1 MDRRRLLRTLGTVGG
16 WVTIVIGVV
25 AIVLAA
31 ARAEQQL
38 AAINFNA
45 FDDWRTYANAVDRWL
60 AGEPIYAS
68 VQVSGPYELR
78 DSLLTGFTYP
88 PAAVPLFAPFALGTA
103 GLIGWIVLNLGTFL
117 VGLVAVLQHE
127 LGVVRP
133 LSLGVTLIAAA
144 AFPPF
149 SNAVVAGNLNLG
161 IAGVLAWLWVVR
173 AHRITAGLAG
183 LGAVLK
189 IYPGLLAAW
198 AARGDGWRAFGLAAA
213 TSVGLILL
221 TLPLVGIG
229 SWNDFAAALWNA
241 QPECSAQGISIA
253 CGLEGLLGSAAARM
267 VGIVVSLLLL
277 AVVVRSRSRFV
288 AYAALAGALLAP
300 VVDMHPH
307 YWLIAWVVA
316 FVGVARVVGRRSRRS
331 RAAGPA

>member
-1 MDRRRLLRTLGTVGG
+1 MNRRPVRRILATVVG
-16 WVTIVIGVV
+16 WVTVVIGVV
-25 AIVLAA
+25 AIILAA
-31 ARAEQQL
+31 QRAEQQL

-60 AGEPIYAS
+60 AGDPIYAP

-78 DSLLTGFTYP
+78 DSLLAGFTYP
-88 PAAVPLFAPFALGTA
+88 PPAVPLFAPFALGTA
-103 GLIGWIVLNLGTFL
+103 GLIAWLTLNLGTFL
-117 VGLVAVLQHE
+117 VALVAVLRHE
-127 LGVVRP
+127 LGAVRP
-133 LSLGVTLIAAA
+133 LSLGLALMAAA

-161 IAGVLAWLWVVR
+161 IAGVLAWLWVIP
-173 AHRITAGLAG
+173 AHRATAALAG

-198 AARGDGWRAFGLAAA
+198 AVRGNGWRAFGLAAA
-213 TSVGLILL
+213 TSMSLIVL
-221 TLPLVGIG
+221 TLPLVGIAA
-229 SWNDFAAALWNA
+229 WNDFAAALWNA

-253 CGLEGLLGSAAARM
+253 CALDELLGPATARM
-267 VGIVVSLLLL
+267 VGIAISLLLL
-277 AVVVRSRSRFV
+277 TIVVRSRSPFI
-288 AYAALAGALLAP
+288 AYAALGGALLAP

-316 FVGVARVVGRRSRRS
+316 FVGVVRIVGRRGRR
-331 RAAGPA
+331 RRMAGLR

>member
-1 MDRRRLLRTLGTVGG
+1 MGIVAGWLILVVGM
-16 WVTIVIGVV
+16 V
-25 AIVLAA
+25 AVVLAA
-31 ARAEQQL
+31 VRAEQQL

-60 AGEPIYAS
+60 AGEPIYAP
-68 VQVSGPYELR
+68 VQVAGPYELR

-103 GLIGWIVLNLGTFL
+103 GLIGWIVVNLGTFL
-117 VGLVAVLQHE
+117 VGLVAALRHE
-127 LGVVRP
+127 LGEVRP
-133 LSLGVTLIAAA
+133 MSLGVTLIAAA

-161 IAGVLAWLWVVR
+161 IAGLLAWLWVMR
-173 AHRITAGLAG
+173 ADRVSAAAAGV
-183 LGAVLK
+183 GAVLK
-189 IYPGLLAAW
+189 IFPGLLAAW
-198 AARGDGWRAFGLAAA
+198 PARRDGWRAFGLAAGTA
-213 TSVGLILL
+213 LGVILL
-221 TLPLVGIG
+221 TLPLVGTG
-229 SWNDFAAALWNA
+229 AWAGFAAALRNA

-253 CGLEGLLGSAAARM
+253 CGLDGLLGPTAARLL
-267 VGIVVSLLLL
+267 GIAISLILV
-277 AVVVRSRSRFV
+277 AVVIRSRSAFV

-316 FVGVARVVGRRSRRS
+316 FVGVARVVGRRKRRRLTWRS
-331 RAAGPA
+331 A